1 MSRRPYKKWGID
13 ERRPRFL
20 QRTSTHIGLAILVLV
35 ALFLLREQIL
45 EPLTALLASTSSA
58 ASPAAVESDSAAMES
73 DSTPDMSD
81 TSTADIVDTEYPA
94 RLARVAIPHTIIPER
109 SRLEIITYTVQ
120 SGDTIF
126 GMAGQFDISAETI
139 LWANGDLE
147 YHPDD
152 LSIGQEL
159 IILPTSGVYHQ
170 VVSGDTVEKL
180 AETYKVPPEA
190 ILEYELN
197 EFSGDGKLAVGQWL
211 IVPGGEKPYVPR
223 YVSHYTGPI
232 PESAAK
238 GSGNFG
244 WPATGYITQN
254 YWHLHRAID
263 IGAPLNT
270 PIYAS
275 DSGYVVFAGEDSSG
289 YGNLIIL
296 NHGNGYTT
304 YYAHLNDFNVVT
316 GDSVAKGEQIGFM
329 GSTGRS
335 TGTHLHFEIRQ
346 HDIQRNPIGFLP

>member
-1 MSRRPYKKWGID
+1 M
-13 ERRPRFL
+13 
-20 QRTSTHIGLAILVLV
+20 LV

-45 EPLTALLASTSSA
+45 RPLTALLASTSSA
-58 ASPAAVESDSAAMES
+58 ASPAATESVPTPGMSAR
-73 DSTPDMSD
+73 
-81 TSTADIVDTEYPA
+81 STADTVDAVDAEYPA

-126 GMAGQFDISAETI
+126 GMAGQFDVSAETI

-159 IILPTSGVYHQ
+159 IILPTSGVYHL
-170 VVSGDTVEKL
+170 VASGDTVEKL

-197 EFSGDGKLAVGQWL
+197 EFTADGKLTVGQWL

-275 DSGYVVFAGEDSSG
+275 DSGYVVYAGWDDSG

-296 NHGNGYTT
+296 NHGNGYST
-304 YYAHLNDFNVVT
+304 YYAHLNDFGVTT
-316 GDSVAKGEQIGFM
+316 GDSVAKGEQIGWM

-346 HDIQRNPIGFLP
+346 HDIQRNPVGFLP

>member
-1 MSRRPYKKWGID
+1 
-13 ERRPRFL
+13 
-20 QRTSTHIGLAILVLV
+20 V
-35 ALFLLREQIL
+35 ALFLLIGPFPRPRI
-45 EPLTALLASTSSA
+45 ALPALASSV
-58 ASPAAVESDSAAMES
+58 ASPAAEMEPEMKFAA
-73 DSTPDMSD
+73 
-81 TSTADIVDTEYPA
+81 ADAGMPPTLDIQYPA
-94 RLARVAIPHTIIPER
+94 RIARVAIPHTTIPER

-126 GMAGQFDISAETI
+126 GMAGLFDISAETI

-180 AETYKVPPEA
+180 AKTYDVPPEA

-197 EFSGDGKLAVGQWL
+197 EFAADGGLTAGQWL
-211 IVPGGEKPYVPR
+211 IIPGGEKPYVPR
-223 YVSHYTGPI
+223 YVSHYSGPI
-232 PESAAK
+232 PESAAR

-244 WPATGYITQN
+244 WPVTGYITQN

-263 IGAPLNT
+263 IGGPLNT
-270 PIYAS
+270 SIYAS
-275 DSGYVVFAGEDSSG
+275 DSGYVVYAGWDNSG

-296 NHGNGYTT
+296 DHGNGYTS
-304 YYAHLNDFNVVT
+304 YYAHLNDFDVAA
-316 GDSVAKGEQIGFM
+316 GASVAKGARIGWM

-335 TGTHLHFEIRQ
+335 TGSHLHFEIRQ